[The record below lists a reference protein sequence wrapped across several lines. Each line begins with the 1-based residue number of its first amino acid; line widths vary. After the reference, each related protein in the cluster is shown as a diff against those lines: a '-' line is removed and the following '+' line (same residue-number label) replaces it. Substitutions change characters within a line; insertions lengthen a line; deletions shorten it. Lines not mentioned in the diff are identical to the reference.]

1 MFALGSLLC
10 VILYLVQPDMV
21 SSTPIRKDS
30 ADWKGTQKENEVEGG
45 VVAKESGLTKKE
57 SLLLTRILS
66 QEVDLKTLLKEDI
79 PQGVL
84 AAAASKVRSKRID
97 PAKSDDDD
105 MKFKISV
112 KDLNPAQRTIM
123 NGYLEQL
130 SNAST
135 SHLMVQGACQGE
147 MVNKTF
153 HHKNCH
159 SIQLENLSCTGE
171 CPPNVVEE
179 GSECQC
185 LPLKFEERL
194 VYFQCMKGGAVRR
207 RRWMI
212 EIKKVVLT
220 KQCGC
225 VTFVQG

>member
-1 MFALGSLLC
+1 MFAAGSLLC

-84 AAAASKVRSKRID
+84 AAAAKKVRSKRID

-147 MVNKTF
+147 MV
-153 HHKNCH
+153 
-159 SIQLENLSCTGE
+159 
-171 CPPNVVEE
+171 
-179 GSECQC
+179 
-185 LPLKFEERL
+185 
-194 VYFQCMKGGAVRR
+194 M
-207 RRWMI
+207 M
-212 EIKKVVLT
+212 
-220 KQCGC
+220 
-225 VTFVQG
+225 